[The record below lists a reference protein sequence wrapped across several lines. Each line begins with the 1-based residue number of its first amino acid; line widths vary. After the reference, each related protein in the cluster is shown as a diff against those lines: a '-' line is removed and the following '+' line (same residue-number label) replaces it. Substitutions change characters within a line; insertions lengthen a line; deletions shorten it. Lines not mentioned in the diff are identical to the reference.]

1 MFQKYLRGQ
10 VWVYT
15 PENTNDE
22 KEPTYVQKGKRPCV
36 IVSNDVANYHSK
48 TVVVL
53 PCTTAIKNDIPTH
66 AHFKNVENGLVNVV
80 MAEQIVTIDKRQLG
94 EYVGMLDDTTMSEI
108 NDAMMLELGITD
120 VLAFYSNEVAEKP
133 VTNKTVY
140 GKGNVVTDEAL
151 DYMREFVET
160 YTNKGPDK
168 TAELYKFTKE
178 TTKTYYYK
186 YRKKLKEI
194 DDGSCETIKSSSAE

>member
-15 PENTNDE
+15 PEDE
-22 KEPTYVQKGKRPCV
+22 KESTYVQKGRRPCV

-66 AHFKNVENGLVNVV
+66 VHFKNVENGLVNVV
-80 MAEQIVTIDKRQLG
+80 MAEQIVTIDKRQIG
-94 EYVGMLDDTTMSEI
+94 EYVGMLDETTMSEI
-108 NDAMMLELGITD
+108 NTAMMLELGINDSFAVNKED
-120 VLAFYSNEVAEKP
+120 VVEKP
-133 VTNKTVY
+133 TTDKVVY
-140 GKGNVVTDEAL
+140 GKGKVVTDDAL
-151 DYMREFVET
+151 DYMRDFVET
-160 YTNKGPDK
+160 YINKGKTK
-168 TAELYKFTKE
+168 TAELYGFTEE

-186 YRKKLKEI
+186 YKKKLKEI
-194 DDGSCETIKSSSAE
+194 DDGSCETVESAQE

>member
-15 PENTNDE
+15 PEDE
-22 KEPTYVQKGKRPCV
+22 KESTYVQKGRRPCV

-66 AHFKNVENGLVNVV
+66 VHFKNVENGLVNVV
-80 MAEQIVTIDKRQLG
+80 MAEQIVTIDKRQIS
-94 EYVGMLDDTTMSEI
+94 EYVGMLDETTMSEI
-108 NDAMMLELGITD
+108 NTAMMLELGINDSFAVNKED
-120 VLAFYSNEVAEKP
+120 VVEKP
-133 VTNKTVY
+133 TTDKVVY
-140 GKGNVVTDEAL
+140 GIGKVVTDDAL
-151 DYMREFVET
+151 DYMRDFVET
-160 YTNKGPDK
+160 YINKGKTK
-168 TAELYKFTKE
+168 TAELYGFTEE

-186 YRKKLKEI
+186 YKKKLKEI
-194 DDGSCETIKSSSAE
+194 DDGSCETIESAQE

>member
-15 PENTNDE
+15 PEDE
-22 KEPTYVQKGKRPCV
+22 KESTYVQKGKRPCV

-66 AHFKNVENGLVNVV
+66 VHFKNVENGLVNVV
-80 MAEQIVTIDKRQLG
+80 MAEQIVTIDKRQIG
-94 EYVGMLDDTTMSEI
+94 EYVGMLDETTMSEI
-108 NDAMMLELGITD
+108 NTAMMLELGINDSFAVNKED
-120 VLAFYSNEVAEKP
+120 VVEKP
-133 VTNKTVY
+133 TTDKVVY
-140 GKGNVVTDEAL
+140 GRGKVVTDDAL
-151 DYMREFVET
+151 DYMRDFVET
-160 YTNKGPDK
+160 YINKGKTK
-168 TAELYKFTKE
+168 TAELYGFTEE

-186 YRKKLKEI
+186 YKKKLKEI
-194 DDGSCETIKSSSAE
+194 DDGSCETVEPAQE

>member
-15 PENTNDE
+15 PEDE
-22 KEPTYVQKGKRPCV
+22 KESTYVQKGRRPCV

-66 AHFKNVENGLVNVV
+66 VHFKNVENGLVNVV
-80 MAEQIVTIDKRQLG
+80 MAEQIVTIDKRQIG
-94 EYVGMLDDTTMSEI
+94 EYVGMLDETTISEI
-108 NDAMMLELGITD
+108 NTAIMLELGIND
-120 VLAFYSNEVAEKP
+120 SFAVNKENVVEKP
-133 VTNKTVY
+133 TTDKVVY
-140 GKGNVVTDEAL
+140 GRGKVVTDDAL
-151 DYMREFVET
+151 DYMRDFVET
-160 YTNKGPDK
+160 YINKGKTK
-168 TAELYKFTKE
+168 TAELYGFTEE

-186 YRKKLKEI
+186 YKKKLKEI
-194 DDGSCETIKSSSAE
+194 DDGSCETVESAQE

>member
-15 PENTNDE
+15 PEDE
-22 KEPTYVQKGKRPCV
+22 KESTYVQKGRRPCV

-66 AHFKNVENGLVNVV
+66 VHFKNVENGLVNVV
-80 MAEQIVTIDKRQLG
+80 MAEQIVTIDKRQIG
-94 EYVGMLDDTTMSEI
+94 EYIGMLDETTMSEI
-108 NDAMMLELGITD
+108 NTAMMLELGINDSFAVNKED
-120 VLAFYSNEVAEKP
+120 VVEKP
-133 VTNKTVY
+133 TTDKVVY
-140 GKGNVVTDEAL
+140 GRGKVVTDDAL
-151 DYMREFVET
+151 DYMRDFVET
-160 YTNKGPDK
+160 YINKGKTK
-168 TAELYKFTKE
+168 TAELYGFTEE

-186 YRKKLKEI
+186 YKKKLKEI
-194 DDGSCETIKSSSAE
+194 DDGSCETIESAQE

>member
-15 PENTNDE
+15 PEDE
-22 KEPTYVQKGKRPCV
+22 KESTYVQKGRRPCV

-66 AHFKNVENGLVNVV
+66 VHFKNVENGLVNVV
-80 MAEQIVTIDKRQLG
+80 MAEQIVTIDKRQIG
-94 EYVGMLDDTTMSEI
+94 EYIGMLDETTMSEI
-108 NDAMMLELGITD
+108 NTAMMLELGINDSFAVNKED
-120 VLAFYSNEVAEKP
+120 VVEKP
-133 VTNKTVY
+133 TTDKVVY
-140 GKGNVVTDEAL
+140 GKGKVVTDDAL
-151 DYMREFVET
+151 DYMRDFVET
-160 YTNKGPDK
+160 YINKGKTK
-168 TAELYKFTKE
+168 TAELYGFTEE

-186 YRKKLKEI
+186 YKKKLKEI
-194 DDGSCETIKSSSAE
+194 DDGSCETIESAQE

>member
-15 PENTNDE
+15 PEDE
-22 KEPTYVQKGKRPCV
+22 KESTYVQKGKRPCV

-66 AHFKNVENGLVNVV
+66 VHFKNVENGLVNVV
-80 MAEQIVTIDKRQLG
+80 MAEQIVTIDKRQIG
-94 EYVGMLDDTTMSEI
+94 EYVGMLDETTMSEI
-108 NDAMMLELGITD
+108 NTAMMLELGINDSFAVNTED
-120 VLAFYSNEVAEKP
+120 VVEKP
-133 VTNKTVY
+133 TTDKVVY
-140 GKGNVVTDEAL
+140 GKGKVVTDDAL
-151 DYMREFVET
+151 DYMRDFVET
-160 YTNKGPDK
+160 YINKGKTK
-168 TAELYKFTKE
+168 TAELYGFTEE

-186 YRKKLKEI
+186 YKKKLKEI
-194 DDGSCETIKSSSAE
+194 DDGSCETIESAQE

>member
-15 PENTNDE
+15 PEDE
-22 KEPTYVQKGKRPCV
+22 KESTYVQKGKRPCV

-66 AHFKNVENGLVNVV
+66 VHFKNVENGLVNVV
-80 MAEQIVTIDKRQLG
+80 MAEQIVTIDKRQIG
-94 EYVGMLDDTTMSEI
+94 EYIGMLDETTMSEI
-108 NDAMMLELGITD
+108 NTAMMLELGINDSFAVNKED
-120 VLAFYSNEVAEKP
+120 VVEKP
-133 VTNKTVY
+133 TTDKVVY
-140 GKGNVVTDEAL
+140 GRGKVVTDDAL
-151 DYMREFVET
+151 DYMRDFVET
-160 YTNKGPDK
+160 YINKGKTK
-168 TAELYKFTKE
+168 TAELYGFTEE

-186 YRKKLKEI
+186 YKKKLKEI
-194 DDGSCETIKSSSAE
+194 DDGSCETVEPAQE

>member
-15 PENTNDE
+15 PEDE
-22 KEPTYVQKGKRPCV
+22 KESTYVQKGRRPCV

-66 AHFKNVENGLVNVV
+66 VHFKNVENGLVNVV
-80 MAEQIVTIDKRQLG
+80 MAEQIVTIDKRQIG
-94 EYVGMLDDTTMSEI
+94 EYVGMLDETTISEI
-108 NDAMMLELGITD
+108 NTAMMLELGIND
-120 VLAFYSNEVAEKP
+120 SFAVNKENVVEKP
-133 VTNKTVY
+133 TTDKVVY
-140 GKGNVVTDEAL
+140 GRGKVVTDDAL
-151 DYMREFVET
+151 DYMRDFVET
-160 YTNKGPDK
+160 YINKGKTK
-168 TAELYKFTKE
+168 TAELYGFTEE

-186 YRKKLKEI
+186 YKKKLKEI
-194 DDGSCETIKSSSAE
+194 DDGSCETVESAQE

>member
-15 PENTNDE
+15 PEDE
-22 KEPTYVQKGKRPCV
+22 KESTYVQKGRRPCV

-66 AHFKNVENGLVNVV
+66 VHFKNVENGLVNVV
-80 MAEQIVTIDKRQLG
+80 MAEQIVTIDKRQIG
-94 EYVGMLDDTTMSEI
+94 EYIGMLDETTMSEI
-108 NDAMMLELGITD
+108 NTAMMLELGINDSFAVNKED
-120 VLAFYSNEVAEKP
+120 VVEKP
-133 VTNKTVY
+133 TTDKVVY
-140 GKGNVVTDEAL
+140 GKGKVVTDDAL
-151 DYMREFVET
+151 DYMRDFVET
-160 YTNKGPDK
+160 YINKGKTK
-168 TAELYKFTKE
+168 TAELYGFTEE

-186 YRKKLKEI
+186 YKKKLKEI
-194 DDGSCETIKSSSAE
+194 DDGSCETVEPAQE

>member
-15 PENTNDE
+15 PEDE
-22 KEPTYVQKGKRPCV
+22 KESTYVQKGKRPCV

-66 AHFKNVENGLVNVV
+66 VHFKNVENGLVNVV
-80 MAEQIVTIDKRQLG
+80 MAEQIVTIDKRQIG
-94 EYVGMLDDTTMSEI
+94 EYVGMLDETTMSEI
-108 NDAMMLELGITD
+108 NTAMMLELGINDSFAVNKED
-120 VLAFYSNEVAEKP
+120 VVEKP
-133 VTNKTVY
+133 TTDKVVY
-140 GKGNVVTDEAL
+140 GKGKVVTDDAL
-151 DYMREFVET
+151 DYMRDFVET
-160 YTNKGPDK
+160 YINKGKTK
-168 TAELYKFTKE
+168 TAELYGFTEE

-186 YRKKLKEI
+186 YKKKLKEI
-194 DDGSCETIKSSSAE
+194 DDGSCETIESEQE

>member
-15 PENTNDE
+15 PEDE
-22 KEPTYVQKGKRPCV
+22 KESTYVQKGKRPCV

-66 AHFKNVENGLVNVV
+66 VHFKNVENGLVNVV
-80 MAEQIVTIDKRQLG
+80 MAEQIVTIDKRQIG
-94 EYVGMLDDTTMSEI
+94 EYVGMLDETTMSEI
-108 NDAMMLELGITD
+108 DTAMMLELGIND
-120 VLAFYSNEVAEKP
+120 SFAVNKENVVEKP
-133 VTNKTVY
+133 TTDKVVY
-140 GKGNVVTDEAL
+140 GKGKVVTDDAL
-151 DYMREFVET
+151 DYMRDFVET
-160 YTNKGPDK
+160 YINKGKTK
-168 TAELYKFTKE
+168 TAELYGFTEE

-186 YRKKLKEI
+186 YKKKLKEI
-194 DDGSCETIKSSSAE
+194 DDGSCETVESAQE

>member
-15 PENTNDE
+15 PEDE
-22 KEPTYVQKGKRPCV
+22 KESTYVQKGRRPCV

-66 AHFKNVENGLVNVV
+66 VHFKNVENGLVNVV
-80 MAEQIVTIDKRQLG
+80 MAEQIVTIDKRQIG
-94 EYVGMLDDTTMSEI
+94 EYVGMLDETTMSEI
-108 NDAMMLELGITD
+108 NTAMMLELGINDSFAVNKED
-120 VLAFYSNEVAEKP
+120 VVEKP
-133 VTNKTVY
+133 TTDKVVY
-140 GKGNVVTDEAL
+140 GRGKVVTDDAL
-151 DYMREFVET
+151 DYMRDFVET
-160 YTNKGPDK
+160 YINKGKTK
-168 TAELYKFTKE
+168 TAELYGFTEE

-186 YRKKLKEI
+186 YKKKLKEI
-194 DDGSCETIKSSSAE
+194 DDGSCETVESAQE

>member
-15 PENTNDE
+15 PEEE
-22 KEPTYVQKGKRPCV
+22 KESTYVQKGKRPCV

-66 AHFKNVENGLVNVV
+66 VHFKNVENGLVNVV
-80 MAEQIVTIDKRQLG
+80 MAEQIVTIDKRQIG
-94 EYVGMLDDTTMSEI
+94 EYVGMLDETTMSEI
-108 NDAMMLELGITD
+108 DTAMMLELGITD
-120 VLAFYSNEVAEKP
+120 LFAVNKENIVEKP
-133 VTNKTVY
+133 IDDKVVY
-140 GKGNVVTDEAL
+140 GKGKVVTDDAL
-151 DYMREFVET
+151 DYMRDFVET
-160 YTNKGPDK
+160 YINKGKSK
-168 TAELYKFTKE
+168 TAELYGFTEE

-186 YRKKLKEI
+186 YKKKLKEI
-194 DDGSCETIKSSSAE
+194 DNGSCETIESAQE

>member
-15 PENTNDE
+15 PEDE
-22 KEPTYVQKGKRPCV
+22 KESTYVQKGKRPCV

-66 AHFKNVENGLVNVV
+66 VHFKNVENGLVNVV
-80 MAEQIVTIDKRQLG
+80 MAEQIVTIDKRQIG
-94 EYVGMLDDTTMSEI
+94 EYVGMLDETTMSEI
-108 NDAMMLELGITD
+108 DTAMMLELGITD
-120 VLAFYSNEVAEKP
+120 LFAVNKENIVEKP
-133 VTNKTVY
+133 IDDKVVY
-140 GKGNVVTDEAL
+140 GKGKVVTDDAL
-151 DYMREFVET
+151 DYMRDFVET
-160 YTNKGPDK
+160 YINKGKSK
-168 TAELYKFTKE
+168 TAELYGFTEE

-186 YRKKLKEI
+186 YKKKLKEI
-194 DDGSCETIKSSSAE
+194 DNGSCETIESAQE

>member
-15 PENTNDE
+15 PEEE
-22 KEPTYVQKGKRPCV
+22 KESTYVQKGKRPCV

-66 AHFKNVENGLVNVV
+66 VHFKNVENGLVNVV
-80 MAEQIVTIDKRQLG
+80 MAEQIVTIDKRQIG
-94 EYVGMLDDTTMSEI
+94 EYIGMLDETTMSEI
-108 NDAMMLELGITD
+108 DTAMMLELGITD
-120 VLAFYSNEVAEKP
+120 LFAVNKENIAEKP
-133 VTNKTVY
+133 IDDKVVY
-140 GKGNVVTDEAL
+140 GKGKVVTDDAL
-151 DYMREFVET
+151 DYMRDFVET
-160 YTNKGPDK
+160 YINKGKSK
-168 TAELYKFTKE
+168 TAELYGFTEE

-186 YRKKLKEI
+186 YKKKLKEI
-194 DDGSCETIKSSSAE
+194 DNGSCETIESAQE